1 MKFYHYG
8 AVILIADYAETGLL
22 VYGGYGASH
31 STLERE
37 SVMLS
42 AFSPEDDNSPLVNLL
57 VMNEDTY

>member
-1 MKFYHYG
+1 MERL
-8 AVILIADYAETGLL
+8 LIADYAETGLL